1 MTGRVTP
8 LGLALLTVAAWALSL
23 AVLSARPELL
33 IVILPLAVALATLA
47 RPRRAPEYALTCELS
62 ADRVFEDDGVRVTI
76 AIAARSA
83 LPVVVVLGP
92 LPRDVA
98 LASGQ
103 PRAATSLGPGQ
114 TATFSYDVRCPV
126 RGVHDF
132 GTIVVHV
139 RDRWGVRAWEGR
151 HPRARPLRVYPRIAP
166 LRSLPQPRRTQ
177 TSVGDYVSRA
187 LGAGIEP
194 GDIRQFA
201 PGDAIRQ
208 VNWRASLRLGTLYVT
223 QHHREHNADVVLM
236 LDTLAQVG
244 PAHATTLDWGVRAAA
259 SLATAYLA
267 RKDRVG
273 LINCGG
279 TIDWVRPGSGRVQYE
294 RLADTLLRATV
305 VFTYVQKNLA
315 FVPPRVLPSQAL
327 VIAITPLL
335 DPRFTRTALDL
346 AARGFDLVVI
356 VVSPVDVVR
365 ATLPAS
371 ALNDLAGRF
380 WALDRRA
387 QLDEFRRHG
396 IPVLEWNPSEPLE
409 GALAGF
415 GRRRFNQQ
423 GGPVAGPPIPPDARD
438 APAEPGSIDQHRGP
452 SHGPPIP
459 PDARGAPAEPGR
471 PSTPLGAAR

>member
-1 MTGRVTP
+1 V
-8 LGLALLTVAAWALSL
+8 
-23 AVLSARPELL
+23 
-33 IVILPLAVALATLA
+33 
-47 RPRRAPEYALTCELS
+47 
-62 ADRVFEDDGVRVTI
+62 
-76 AIAARSA
+76 
-83 LPVVVVLGP
+83 
-92 LPRDVA
+92 
-98 LASGQ
+98 LASGKH
-103 PRAATSLGPGQ
+103 RAATSLGPGD

-126 RGVHDF
+126 RGVHDL
-132 GTIVVHV
+132 GTLVVHV
-139 RDRWGVRAWEGR
+139 RDRWGVRAWER
-151 HPRARPLRVYPRIAP
+151 HHVEPRSLHVYPRIAP
-166 LRSLPQPRRTQ
+166 LRSLPPPQHTQ
-177 TSVGDYVSRA
+177 TSVGDYVSPA

-244 PAHATTLDWGVRAAA
+244 PAHATTLDWGVRGAA
-259 SLATAYLA
+259 SLAVAYLA

-315 FVPPRVLPSQAL
+315 FVPPRVLPAHAL

-335 DPRFTRTALDL
+335 DGRFTRTALDL

-356 VVSPVDVVR
+356 VVSPVDVTR
-365 ATLPAS
+365 TTQPAS
-371 ALNDLAGRF
+371 ALNDLACRF

-409 GALAGF
+409 AALAGF
-415 GRRRFNQQ
+415 GR
-423 GGPVAGPPIPPDARD
+423 
-438 APAEPGSIDQHRGP
+438 GSR
-452 SHGPPIP
+452 HGP
-459 PDARGAPAEPGR
+459 AAPQVG
-471 PSTPLGAAR
+471 SLAASLVSAS

>member
-1 MTGRVTP
+1 MTARVTP
-8 LGLALLTVAAWALSL
+8 LGLALLTVAAWAVSL
-23 AVLSARPELL
+23 GVFFARPEPL
-33 IVILPLAVALATLA
+33 VAAVPLALVLATLA
-47 RPRRAPEYALTCELS
+47 LRRPAPDYVLTCETS
-62 ADRVFEDDGVRVTI
+62 ADRVFEDDCVTVTVSVT
-76 AIAARSA
+76 AKSP
-83 LPVVVVLGP
+83 LPLLVLLGP
-92 LPRDVA
+92 LPRDTE
-98 LASGQ
+98 LASG
-103 PRAATSLGPGQ
+103 RHRVVTALGAGR
-114 TATFSYDVRCPV
+114 TAGFSYDVRCPV

-132 GTIVVHV
+132 GTIIVQV
-139 RDRWGVRAWEGR
+139 RDRWGVRSWEQR
-151 HPRARPLRVYPRIAP
+151 HVEPRLIRVYPRLDP
-166 LRSLPQPRRTQ
+166 LRSLPRPLRTQ

-187 LGAGIEP
+187 LGSGIEP
-194 GDIRQFA
+194 GDIREFA

-244 PAHATTLDWGVRAAA
+244 PAHGTTLDFGVRAAA

-305 VFTYVQKNLA
+305 VFTYVTKNLA
-315 FVPPRVLPSQAL
+315 FVPPRVLPPHAL
-327 VIAITPLL
+327 VIAITSLL

-356 VVSPVDVVR
+356 AVSPVDVTR

-371 ALNDLAGRF
+371 PINDLACRF
-380 WALDRRA
+380 WALDRRSR
-387 QLDEFRRHG
+387 LDEFRRHG

-409 GALAGF
+409 SALAGF
-415 GRRRFNQQ
+415 ERRRARLAS
-423 GGPVAGPPIPPDARD
+423 AG
-438 APAEPGSIDQHRGP
+438 
-452 SHGPPIP
+452 
-459 PDARGAPAEPGR
+459 
-471 PSTPLGAAR
+471 

>member
-33 IVILPLAVALATLA
+33 VVTLPLAVALATLA
-47 RPRRAPEYALTCELS
+47 RPRPAPRYALSCTLS
-62 ADRVFEDDGVRVTI
+62 ADRLFEDDGVRVTI
-76 AIAARSA
+76 ALTAESELAVAI
-83 LPVVVVLGP
+83 VLGP
-92 LPRDVA
+92 LPADVA
-98 LASGQ
+98 LASGT
-103 PRAATSLGPGQ
+103 PRAATSVRPGQ
-114 TATFSYDVRCPV
+114 TTTFQYDVRCPV

-132 GTIVVHV
+132 GSVVVHV
-139 RDRWGVRAWEGR
+139 RDRWGVRAWERR
-151 HPRARPLRVYPRIAP
+151 HAEPRLLRVYPRIAP
-166 LRSLPQPRRTQ
+166 LRSLPRPQRTQ
-177 TSVGDYVSRA
+177 TSAGDYVSRA
-187 LGAGIEP
+187 LGSGIEP

-315 FVPPRVLPSQAL
+315 FVPPRVLPPQAL
-327 VIAITPLL
+327 VVAISPLL
-335 DPRFTRTALDL
+335 DARFTRTALDL

-356 VVSPVDVVR
+356 VVSPVDVIR
-365 ATLPAS
+365 STQPATP
-371 ALNDLAGRF
+371 LNELAGRF
-380 WALDRRA
+380 WNLDRRA
-387 QLDEFRRHG
+387 RLDEFRRHG
-396 IPVLEWNPSEPLE
+396 IPVLEWKPSEPLE
-409 GALAGF
+409 AALAGF
-415 GRRRFNQQ
+415 GRGQRH
-423 GGPVAGPPIPPDARD
+423 GLGIPEHPAAGET
-438 APAEPGSIDQHRGP
+438 PAS
-452 SHGPPIP
+452 
-459 PDARGAPAEPGR
+459 
-471 PSTPLGAAR
+471 LAAVR

>member
-8 LGLALLTVAAWALSL
+8 LGLALLTVASWALSL
-23 AVLSARPELL
+23 GVLSARPELF
-33 IVILPLAVALATLA
+33 IATLPLALVLAMLAL
-47 RPRRAPEYALTCELS
+47 RPPSPGYSLSCETS
-62 ADRVFEDDGVRVTI
+62 AERVFEDDVVTVTI
-76 AIAARSA
+76 SLTATSA
-83 LPVVVVLGP
+83 LPLVVLLGP
-92 LPRDVA
+92 LPRDTK
-98 LASGQ
+98 LASGKS
-103 PRAATSLGPGQ
+103 RAVMALRPGE
-114 TATFSYDVRCPV
+114 TASFSYEVRCSV

-132 GTIVVHV
+132 GTIVVQT
-139 RDRWGVRAWEGR
+139 RDRWGMRAWDRR
-151 HPRARPLRVYPRIAP
+151 HVEPRWVRVYPRIAP
-166 LRSLPQPRRTQ
+166 LRSLPRPLRTQ
-177 TSVGDYVSRA
+177 TSIGDYVSRA
-187 LGAGIEP
+187 LGEGIEP

-236 LDTLAQVG
+236 LDTLSQIG
-244 PAHATTLDWGVRAAA
+244 PAHGTTLDFSVRAAA

-305 VFTYVQKNLA
+305 VFTYVTKTLA
-315 FVPPRVLPSQAL
+315 FVPPRVLPPQAL
-327 VIAITPLL
+327 VIAISSLL

-346 AARGFDLVVI
+346 AARGFDLAVL
-356 VVSPVDVVR
+356 VVSPVDVTR

-371 ALNDLAGRF
+371 PINELACRF
-380 WALDRRA
+380 WTLDRRA

-396 IPVLEWNPSEPLE
+396 IPVLEWNPAESLE

-415 GRRRFNQQ
+415 GRRLTNMGGLAAGPISSH
-423 GGPVAGPPIPPDARD
+423 GGPEM
-438 APAEPGSIDQHRGP
+438 APKAPN
-452 SHGPPIP
+452 
-459 PDARGAPAEPGR
+459 ARGAPAEPWR
-471 PSTPLGAAR
+471 PSSYRDSLLG